1 MKLEEQLKK
10 MKSLLNEN
18 KKDSWVKTIKRG
30 LQQAKDVRDVNSLWD
45 EIADALEKHG
55 VDVSDLERST

>member
-55 VDVSDLERST
+55 VDVSDLERGT